1 MKTSIMICMGS
12 IFIICGCKNINP
24 DVSKAYDKYYLR
36 GRGTPAQFLT
46 DQLLDRPVCLAL
58 AVLAPPSP
66 VFSHQEAE
74 RIIEQYFKDAQTG
87 FLWKITPPTFQI
99 PENSSS
105 DALELNDEYRL
116 GSQEKRSTGT
126 QWKIRW
132 SSEGLHFSVVCKDTS
147 IDACFPEPWNGD
159 CVEVFLRIPAE
170 IPIYREYVINPEGQ
184 TYRAVHIRAE
194 YGKRLAFP
202 LKKKRER
209 VSVRYIPQGYHVE
222 LFIPWKDLNEMDL
235 DDSPGPG
242 FRFQAGL
249 LRIDAKTKP
258 RQRQAYAPFPL
269 LYDGHNIFGYATF
282 ILIAEKNPAPAEGR
296 AK

>member
-24 DVSKAYDKYYLR
+24 DISKAYDKYYLR

-132 SSEGLHFSVVCKDTS
+132 SSEGLHFSVVCKVTS
-147 IDACFPEPWNGD
+147 IVASFPERW
-159 CVEVFLRIPAE
+159 
-170 IPIYREYVINPEGQ
+170 
-184 TYRAVHIRAE
+184 
-194 YGKRLAFP
+194 
-202 LKKKRER
+202 
-209 VSVRYIPQGYHVE
+209 
-222 LFIPWKDLNEMDL
+222 
-235 DDSPGPG
+235 
-242 FRFQAGL
+242 
-249 LRIDAKTKP
+249 
-258 RQRQAYAPFPL
+258 
-269 LYDGHNIFGYATF
+269 
-282 ILIAEKNPAPAEGR
+282 
-296 AK
+296 